1 MTLKQQIQAKIGE
14 GMTIGEAVEEVL
26 PGADVKFWT
35 KVLNTPDSQPKR
47 KSSRT
52 PSRHCSKRVN
62 YAERVVSSVT
72 LQADERALAV
82 ARRMD
87 ELKA

>member
-1 MTLKQQIQAKIGE
+1 MATYIILSNSQMVEVPEDANPDAFRRWQEAKLRI
-14 GMTIGEAVEEVL
+14 A
-26 PGADVKFWT
+26 A
-35 KVLNTPDSQPKR
+35 SPKPKK